1 MANIYCIIQM
11 TLNQLVYEN
20 VRVTTDL
27 PTQRILALSQRQTFL
42 RVFIYKMVAKINWHR
57 YLRYG
62 TQLGLR
68 HCHTG
73 TLSIVII
80 Q

>member
-20 VRVTTDL
+20 VRVITDL

-42 RVFIYKMVAKINWHR
+42 RVFIYKMTAKINWHR
-57 YLRYG
+57 YLTYG
-62 TQLGLR
+62 TQLR